1 MTAQEKRGKKPK
13 QRTEAGGDNH
23 DPGLSGRRPLLFP
36 SAEPFLLPPENKG
49 SDKEP
54 AQVETGLTPL
64 PAQGSGFGAAPTPH
78 PSCLPPRGGGRDVE
92 PAACPAS
99 PKHRRAARSDPAG
112 QGGGRGGGEEEGGGG
127 GSLHASCC
135 PTLRGRRSQSLA
147 LAPCARRRRVAA
159 GSGWLVPEES
169 ESLINRGA
177 ARWRSGPRPG
187 GGRAREATQEAGRGK
202 EAGGEEARSP
212 RGPSSPRCGR
222 AGSAERS
229 EVSPRSWAQGGKQGC
244 AVVCEAA
251 LIHNTAGFCVQY
263 QDQPLER
270 GKKWGREK
278 KKKKA
283 SPAVLLGAPG

>member
-23 DPGLSGRRPLLFP
+23 DPGPSGRRPLLFP

-127 GSLHASCC
+127 RKGRRRKGGGGGKIRA
-135 PTLRGRRSQSLA
+135 PTLAQVFPPPGSARSPQHPS
-147 LAPCARRRRVAA
+147 R
-159 GSGWLVPEES
+159 S
-169 ESLINRGA
+169 GA
-177 ARWRSGPRPG
+177 ARWAPAAVPP
-187 GGRAREATQEAGRGK
+187 TF
-202 EAGGEEARSP
+202 P
-212 RGPSSPRCGR
+212 PFP
-222 AGSAERS
+222 
-229 EVSPRSWAQGGKQGC
+229 SPRSPPPLPRAAQPGGLLTGS
-244 AVVCEAA
+244 
-251 LIHNTAGFCVQY
+251 
-263 QDQPLER
+263 
-270 GKKWGREK
+270 
-278 KKKKA
+278 A
-283 SPAVLLGAPG
+283 SPAGAPPAPVPAGGAGGGGTPRGSRASPARTSLCGPQAKFWGQMGHARKIGSPRLGGAPQHLGLHPWCVKAV